1 MLKWLIDKWK
11 CNLTESDCSSKISVQ
26 NWSWLGSHLNDWSF
40 ATMDYAK
47 CTAKKDQRATKRKS
61 YGLFQRRTN
70 VWCTYSTVNSRMV
83 NMFLYQMG
91 YFPNVVQFLRINC
104 LGSFPFDREIFY
116 SNLLVRV
123 LIPEHEE
130 IGIFHWKWHFQTFSF
145 PIILKSI

>member
-1 MLKWLIDKWK
+1 M
-11 CNLTESDCSSKISVQ
+11 TEVLQLWIMQSVQ
-26 NWSWLGSHLNDWSF
+26 LRKINEPQNENHMVYF
-40 ATMDYAK
+40 
-47 CTAKKDQRATKRKS
+47 KDP
-61 YGLFQRRTN
+61 N
-70 VWCTYSTVNSRMV
+70 STVNSRMV

-130 IGIFHWKWHFQTFSF
+130 IGIFR
-145 PIILKSI
+145 

>member
-1 MLKWLIDKWK
+1 M
-11 CNLTESDCSSKISVQ
+11 TEVLQLWIMQSVQ
-26 NWSWLGSHLNDWSF
+26 LRKINEPQNENHMGYF
-40 ATMDYAK
+40 
-47 CTAKKDQRATKRKS
+47 KDANVYKD
-61 YGLFQRRTN
+61 TN
-70 VWCTYSTVNSRMV
+70 VRCIYSTVNSRMV

-130 IGIFHWKWHFQTFSF
+130 IGIFH
-145 PIILKSI
+145 